1 MLVKILFMRG
11 PLRLRTMILTFFLA
25 SVGALVALC
34 RGVEADDLKDTVPKP
49 PPKDVEMLFDGT
61 DLSKWVKYD
70 PKQKG
75 DVFRPAKWKV
85 VKGERGYLE
94 VVPGEK
100 DIMTKK
106 RYGPDFQL
114 HVEFWLPLM
123 PDKKGQRRADSG
135 VFLQGRYEVQ
145 ILDSYKPEKDS
156 PDYTD
161 PKYTCGALYGL
172 KKPSK
177 NVCRPPQQWQTF
189 DITFHA
195 PRFDESKGRV
205 VEKGELTVVHNGET
219 VINKAAFDKVTAG
232 AMDTKLGKDGPIRLQ
247 DHEAKVR
254 FRNIWIKPLLP
265 VR

>member
-1 MLVKILFMRG
+1 M
-11 PLRLRTMILTFFLA
+11 MILTLFLA
-25 SVGALVALC
+25 SAGALVALC
-34 RGVEADDLKDTVPKP
+34 RGVEADDLKDTLPKP
-49 PPKDVEMLFDGT
+49 APKDVEMLFDGT

-85 VKGERGYLE
+85 VKGYLE
-94 VVPGEK
+94 VVPGER

-123 PDKKGQRRADSG
+123 ADKKGQRRADSG
-135 VFLQGRYEVQ
+135 VFLQGRYEIQV
-145 ILDSYKPEKDS
+145 LDSYQRDEDG
-156 PDYTD
+156 TALV
-161 PKYTCGALYGL
+161 YTCGALYGL
-172 KKPSK
+172 IPPSK
-177 NVCRPPQQWQTF
+177 NVCRPPQEWQTF

-205 VEKGELTVVHNGET
+205 VKKGELTVVHNGET